1 MSAVYI
7 LWQQYS
13 TNLPWLSR
21 YTIGAKIDHLSC
33 DVLEQ
38 LLFAA
43 YSPRSD
49 KLPFILQASVKFDA
63 LKFFLHITWELKLI
77 DTKKYSSLS
86 EPLSEVGKQIGKWMA
101 SLK

>member
-1 MSAVYI
+1 MSNIYI

-13 TNLPWLSR
+13 THLPRLSR
-21 YTIGAKIDHLSC
+21 YTIGAKIDHLFC

-43 YSPRSD
+43 YSPRAE
-49 KLPFILQASVKFDA
+49 KLPLILRASVKFDA

-77 DTKKYSSLS
+77 DTKKYVTLS
-86 EPLSEVGKQIGKWMA
+86 EPLAEVGKQIGKWMA
-101 SLK
+101 SVK